1 MVIQELNKSGI
12 EDIWA
17 VHDSFGV
24 HACHADDMREI
35 VRKTFIELH
44 RDPLPKHI
52 NRIIKLNS
60 DILNLKGV
68 EEQVISKPS
77 KDWIND
83 VINSEYMIS

>member
-1 MVIQELNKSGI
+1 
-12 EDIWA
+12 
-17 VHDSFGV
+17 
-24 HACHADDMREI
+24 
-35 VRKTFIELH
+35 LH